1 MATQIAR
8 NNSRSSR
15 CHCITISAVDKN
27 FKANANSKNPK
38 VTFTVFNQPPEEG
51 REFNQPGKAANKV
64 NGIASAR
71 AKPNIPTAGPSKD
84 PPEAALTSNEPMIGP
99 VQEKLTKLKVKAMK
113 KMPTIPPLL
122 DASSALF
129 TQLEGNVIS
138 KAPKKLAANTTKSA
152 KKARLNQ
159 GFVAILFKLSA
170 PKRSVTK
177 SPNPTYMTMIPVP

>member
-1 MATQIAR
+1 MAR
-8 NNSRSSR
+8 NNSRSSK

-27 FKANANSKNPK
+27 FKAKANSKNPR

-51 REFNQPGKAANKV
+51 REFNQPGKAANRV

-84 PPEAALTSNEPMIGP
+84 PPEAALTSSDPIIGP

-113 KMPTIPPLL
+113 KIPTIPPLF

-129 TQLEGNVIS
+129 TQLEGKVIS
-138 KAPKKLAANTTKSA
+138 KAPKKLAAKTTNKA
-152 KKARLNQ
+152 KNARLNH
-159 GFVAILFKLSA
+159 GLVAILFKLSA
-170 PKRSVTK
+170 PKSRVTK
-177 SPNPTYMTMIPVP
+177 SPNPT